1 MTIQVRN
8 EITSFLIGILMIFSH
23 KNGQHQHKQNPATM
37 NETSHI
43 LQNSNIFPHKRKNGY
58 G

>member
-1 MTIQVRN
+1 
-8 EITSFLIGILMIFSH
+8 MIFSH

-37 NETSHI
+37 NETSPL

-58 G
+58 GWSKENFL